1 MSEQEAEKQETKVDE
16 ITVDYTSHWKKYYEN
31 IAAERMKEVTKF
43 AKQHSFKI
51 KILDEEE
58 GVWKEK
64 TFKYFEIST
73 KKWMELEELRSQ
85 YNDLEKIAASKVLSV
100 KDNSYDYTQQLNKL
114 LAEIYKKSAFYFL
127 RMTEEEFDNSRWTD
141 IKMVIDACNHRTIFT
156 LPN

>member
-1 MSEQEAEKQETKVDE
+1 MSQEEAEKPEKSVEDL
-16 ITVDYTSHWKKYYEN
+16 IDYTSHWKKYYEG
-31 IAAERMKEVTKF
+31 IAGERMKEVTKF
-43 AKQHSFKI
+43 AKLHSFKI

-58 GVWKEK
+58 GVWKDK

-73 KKWMELEELRSQ
+73 KRWMELEELRSQ
-85 YNDLEKIAASKVLSV
+85 YADLEKIAASKVLSV

-114 LAEIYKKSAFYFL
+114 LSQIYKKSGMYFL
-127 RMTEEEFDNSRWTD
+127 KMTEEEFDQSKWSD

>member
-1 MSEQEAEKQETKVDE
+1 MSQEEAEKPEKSVEDL
-16 ITVDYTSHWKKYYEN
+16 IDYTSHWKKYYEG
-31 IAAERMKEVTKF
+31 IAGERMKEVTKF
-43 AKQHSFKI
+43 AKLHSFKI

-58 GVWKEK
+58 GVWKDK

-73 KKWMELEELRSQ
+73 KRWMELEELRSH
-85 YNDLEKIAASKVLSV
+85 YADLEKIAASKVLSV

-114 LAEIYKKSAFYFL
+114 LSQIYKKSAMYFL
-127 RMTEEEFDNSRWTD
+127 KMTEEEFDQSKWSD